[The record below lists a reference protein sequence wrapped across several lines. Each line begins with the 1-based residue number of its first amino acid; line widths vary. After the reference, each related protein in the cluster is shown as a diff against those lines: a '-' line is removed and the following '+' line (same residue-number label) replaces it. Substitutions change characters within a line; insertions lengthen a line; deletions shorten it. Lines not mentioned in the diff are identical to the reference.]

1 MNLEKYEKMMRDAME
16 PVLFPI
22 PDEELCARYEAV
34 FTAAVNDVLREEGL
48 IAQTLP
54 NDIMP
59 LKDEM
64 KVCGIA
70 FTVTGCQSLA
80 TKNEMEERTRML
92 ESIRPGNVV
101 VWDTGRDSIS
111 AQWGEMMTKVSK
123 KQGCRGAIVDG
134 GVRDTRGV
142 LAQNFPVFCRYRSS
156 NGMLGRFRITG
167 WQVPIMIGEVRIYPG
182 DVVFGDI
189 DGVIVIPRRLAYD
202 VLLRAE
208 AIRDNE
214 VGIAQMIDSGMTP
227 SEVVQGGGY
236 F

>member
-16 PVLFPI
+16 PVPFPI